1 MTGKTLLKAE
11 NIVHSYGEQTFLDLD
26 RFYLY
31 DILNEISEI
40 RTSCGFRENMK
51 QVANKPC
58 DVVALE
64 WPICLHLESMIQDV
78 MKERKLALLE

>member
-1 MTGKTLLKAE
+1 MYDTSIQKSAL
-11 NIVHSYGEQTFLDLD
+11 NI
-26 RFYLY
+26 Y

-51 QVANKPC
+51 QVANRPC

-78 MKERKLALLE
+78 IVVLISCLSDNIC